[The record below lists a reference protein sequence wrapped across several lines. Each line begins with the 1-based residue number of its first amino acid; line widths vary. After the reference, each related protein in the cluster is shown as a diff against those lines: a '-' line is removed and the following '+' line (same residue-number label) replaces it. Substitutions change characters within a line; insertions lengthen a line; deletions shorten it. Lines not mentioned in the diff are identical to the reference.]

1 MDDSIV
7 PQPVGGYEMEELDGE
22 YLLYEPTSQRIIQSN
37 QTGLLIWKL
46 ADGTRSV
53 GDICGL
59 LAAAYPESAEQIR
72 QDVMDTLNTLEGCG
86 ALTWG
91 DNP

>member
-22 YLLYEPTSQRIIQSN
+22 YLLYEPASQRIVHSN

-46 ADGTRSV
+46 ADGRRSV
-53 GDICGL
+53 GEMCGL
-59 LAAAYPESAEQIR
+59 LAAAYPEAAAQIR
-72 QDVMDTLNTLEGCG
+72 QDVQDTLDTLRSCG